1 MLKITDIEKIFS
13 DIDTNY
19 SHSKREEYLRFCGNI
34 KHYLG
39 LIVSSNEF
47 ISLMKIRQ
55 LNNNILKE
63 GIISD
68 SLYIN
73 NLTICQKPSIF
84 VSLHLG
90 CFNIIPAYLLSE
102 GLKICIPV
110 TQRVYIEQLSMY
122 ENAYSKLITHN
133 NADLKF
139 VNIETSSGFI
149 NLFKYVKDGYSLL
162 IYIDGNSGI
171 GGMERKDDKL
181 MRIEFFNNPIFIRK
195 GIGYLSHKLGLDI
208 IPVYTNLSEDSKIH
222 NLTFISSFT
231 NYRYEKDEQIVSSL
245 WHIFK
250 KPIFHYFEQ
259 WEPWLYA
266 DSYYIQS
273 EDVTHTENSY
283 VFNSKRF
290 APIIKGGYYYFYD
303 NILNNLVK
311 MNKTTFSFLVHAYEN
326 SKILS
331 SEEISE
337 KISSS
342 IKNQLISMHLLK

>member
-1 MLKITDIEKIFS
+1 MQNIIDIEKYLS

-19 SHSKREEYLRFCGNI
+19 SHIKREDYLRFCANI
-34 KHYLG
+34 KHFLG
-39 LIVSSNEF
+39 LTVSSYEF
-47 ISLMKIRQ
+47 ISLMKIRH
-55 LNNNILKE
+55 LNNDILNTGINHIALNIK
-63 GIISD
+63 D
-68 SLYIN
+68 SIPY
-73 NLTICQKPSIF
+73 QRPSIF

-90 CFNIIPAYLLSE
+90 CFNIIPTYLLSK

-110 TQRVYIEQLSMY
+110 TQRVYIEQLSIY
-122 ENAYSKLITHN
+122 EKAYSKCINHD

-139 VNIETSSGFI
+139 VNIETASGFI

-181 MRIEFFNNPIFIRK
+181 MRLEFFNNPIFIRK

-208 IPVYTNLSEDSKIH
+208 IPVYTNLTGDSKIH
-222 NLTFISSFT
+222 DLTFISSFSC
-231 NYRYEKDEQIVSSL
+231 YKYEKNEQIISSL

-273 EDVTHTENSY
+273 DDVIHTENSY

-290 APIIKGGYYYFYD
+290 APIIKGSNYYFYD
-303 NILNNLVK
+303 NLLNNLVK
-311 MNKTTFSFLVHAYEN
+311 MNESTFDFLVHAYED
-326 SKILS
+326 SQILS
-331 SEEISE
+331 SEEISM
-337 KISSS
+337 KVSPS
-342 IKNQLISMHLLK
+342 IKKQLISMHLLK